1 METVLTEKERDA
13 LSRIMAN
20 GGLEEFIK
28 EKLPVFYYTWSF
40 NLMRI
45 FIDHGTDVNYRTES
59 EVTLLM
65 SSALRYP
72 DSDVIALLL
81 ERGADVHLTKHGSTV
96 LDLMF
101 ERLGMI
107 IPEHKRIVL
116 LLIKHGAIPVKT
128 WKPDT
133 LIRKFYWD
141 VRSFLALVNTN
152 FVLPIDLLRTLHT
165 FIIG

>member
-28 EKLPVFYYTWSF
+28 EKLPVFYYTWSYH
-40 NLMRI
+40 LMRI

-101 ERLGMI
+101 ERVGTI

-116 LLIKHGAIPVKT
+116 LLMKYGATPVKT

-133 LIRKFYWD
+133 PIRTLYFT
-141 VRSFLALVNTN
+141 VRSFLMLIHKPCI
-152 FVLPIDLLRTLHT
+152 LPIDLLRFLHT
-165 FIIG
+165 FVIG